1 VGLFIKEYLPYLPLV
16 IALVAASLGYITG
29 QRSGKINRFFQ
40 QVDVNLKEVCGP
52 MYFSLKR
59 IFEIEDAQKREE
71 IIDQFFE
78 KFSNQNPNL
87 YKLGNKFILDWLIE
101 TENLY
106 VRFKKSRRLE
116 DWDEYWK
123 HLFSL
128 KVMLEHEYWKNFDSL
143 YGEYR
148 WFQRTLTSNIFIRV
162 WHEILY
168 ILFQAFQFAI
178 LVSMLFVFYSIW
190 DYFFIEKLPSD
201 TILLASLIL
210 ILSIMFYG
218 ILMVMG
224 ADINGLRKQRESFV
238 RNLGKKYTPRLINFW
253 DKEFLRSSKKIE
265 IPDMYNQRNP
275 L

>member
-1 VGLFIKEYLPYLPLV
+1 VGIFIKEYLPYLPLA
-16 IALVAASLGYITG
+16 IAIVAASLGYITG

-59 IFEIEDAQKREE
+59 IFEIEDAEKREKL
-71 IIDQFFE
+71 IDHFFE
-78 KFSNQNPNL
+78 QFSTLNPNL

-106 VRFKKSRRLE
+106 VRFKKSRKLE
-116 DWDEYWK
+116 DWDDYWK
-123 HLFSL
+123 QLFSL
-128 KVMLEHEYWKNFDSL
+128 KVMLEQEYWKNFDSL

-162 WHEILY
+162 WHELLY

-178 LVSMLFVFYSIW
+178 LVSMLFLFYSIW
-190 DYFFIEKLPSD
+190 DYFLIGKLPSG
-201 TILLASLIL
+201 TFLLASLIL

-218 ILMVMG
+218 VLMVIG

-253 DKEFLRSSKKIE
+253 DKELLRSSKKIE
-265 IPDMYNQRNP
+265 IPDMYNQRKP